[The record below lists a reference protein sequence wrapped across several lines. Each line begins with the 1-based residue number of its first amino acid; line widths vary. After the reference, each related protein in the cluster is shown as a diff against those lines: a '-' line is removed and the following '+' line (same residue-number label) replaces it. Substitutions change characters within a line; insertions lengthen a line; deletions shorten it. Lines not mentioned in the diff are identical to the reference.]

1 MLTSVFGLG
10 KLWNRK
16 IDMKNINIKTL
27 AKGMRVEDK
36 AKLLFA
42 DRDKRAETSGKEGLL
57 TPDEEKAIIEDAQ
70 DLRQITELNRF
81 NKLYNIASFLLLD
94 IQTAFLNFE
103 LANER
108 VLTVLTAM
116 ILVGEATDALGDT
129 IYALA
134 TAGYSEEQLE
144 DKTFQKEVDQK
155 ADDFRKKYKS
165 TDLTKIYDY
174 FEPSLRETSYFSTK
188 AETLSQPNPLLQ
200 RAFME
205 AVKRVK
211 QFRKQVY
218 SSKYVESKAGM
229 ELLSERDRQTI
240 NGFTKEI
247 DEFVNLES
255 YLGLIKMYADFAD
268 KGMLRNEGLIEPKFI
283 EAIKDMKK
291 ATRLG
296 KKGRVIT
303 EMEIEDVIYK
313 HNN

>member
-1 MLTSVFGLG
+1 M
-10 KLWNRK
+10 N
-16 IDMKNINIKTL
+16 KNLNIKTL

-42 DRDKRAETSGKEGLL
+42 DRNKRAETSGKEGVL

-70 DLRQITELNRF
+70 DLRQIPELNRL
-81 NKLYNIASFLLLD
+81 NRLYNACTYLVLD
-94 IQTAFLNFE
+94 IQTAFLNFQ

-116 ILVGEATDALGDT
+116 ILVGEASDSLGDT

-144 DKTFQKEVDQK
+144 DKKFQKEVDQK
-155 ADDFRKKYKS
+155 ADEYRKKYKS

-174 FEPSLRETSYFSTK
+174 FEPSLRESSYFSTK
-188 AETLSQPNPLLQ
+188 TEELSQPNKLLQ
-200 RAFME
+200 RTFME
-205 AVKRVK
+205 TIRRVK

-218 SSKYVESKAGM
+218 CSKYVETKAGI

-240 NGFTKEI
+240 DRFTKEV

-268 KGMLRNEGLIEPKFI
+268 NGVLKNEGLIEPKFI
-283 EAIKDMKK
+283 DAIKDMKK

-296 KKGRVIT
+296 KKGRANA
-303 EMEIEDVIYK
+303 EIEIDNLIYH
-313 HNN
+313 HND

>member
-1 MLTSVFGLG
+1 
-10 KLWNRK
+10 
-16 IDMKNINIKTL
+16 MKNINIKTL

-42 DRDKRAETSGKEGLL
+42 DRNKRAETSGKEGLL

-70 DLRQITELNRF
+70 DLRQIAELNRL
-81 NKLYNIASFLLLD
+81 NRLYNTASCLLLD

-144 DKTFQKEVDQK
+144 DEKIQKEVDQK
-155 ADDFRKKYKS
+155 ANEFRKKYKCA
-165 TDLTKIYDY
+165 DLTKIYDY
-174 FEPSLRETSYFSTK
+174 FEPSLRESSYFSTK
-188 AETLSQPNPLLQ
+188 TEELSQPNPLLQ

-205 AVKRVK
+205 TVKRVK

-218 SSKYVESKAGM
+218 SSKYVESKAGI
-229 ELLSERDRQTI
+229 ELLSERDRKI
-240 NGFTKEI
+240 IDGFIKEI

-268 KGMLRNEGLIEPKFI
+268 KSMLKTEGLIEPKFI

-296 KKGRVIT
+296 KKGRAKA
-303 EMEIEDVIYK
+303 EAEIEDVIYK
-313 HNN
+313 HNS

>member
-1 MLTSVFGLG
+1 MLTSVSGSE

-36 AKLLFA
+36 AKLLFT
-42 DRDKRAETSGKEGLL
+42 DRNKRAETSGKEGLL
-57 TPDEEKAIIEDAQ
+57 TPDEERVIIEDAQ
-70 DLRQITELNRF
+70 NLHQIAELNRL
-81 NKLYNIASFLLLD
+81 NKLYNTASCLLLD

-144 DKTFQKEVDQK
+144 DETFQKEVDQK
-155 ADDFRKKYKS
+155 ANEFRKKYKS

-174 FEPSLRETSYFSTK
+174 FEPSLRESSYFSTK
-188 AETLSQPNPLLQ
+188 TEELSQPNPLLQ

-205 AVKRVK
+205 TVKRVK

-229 ELLSERDRQTI
+229 ELLSERDRKI
-240 NGFTKEI
+240 IEGFIKEI

-268 KGMLRNEGLIEPKFI
+268 KGMLKIEGLSEPKFI
-283 EAIKDMKK
+283 EAIKDMKR

-296 KKGRVIT
+296 KKGRAMA
-303 EMEIEDVIYK
+303 EAEIEDVIYK
-313 HNN
+313 NNN